1 MAAGS
6 TPVRVADDLVSGA
19 RLAWGLPPFLRNPVT
34 LPEARRTLQRRLEQR
49 EPDFLA
55 LLQAIYAEPGNPYH
69 RLLGHAG
76 CEYGDV
82 QGLVARA
89 GLEGALHALY
99 RNGVYLTSDELKGRR
114 AVVRGTMTF
123 LMDPAGLRSP
133 GTSGQFRIHSS
144 GSRGAPTAV
153 LTDLASVRDHAVD
166 MILCLEVSGQSR
178 SVHAVWG
185 VPGSAAM
192 SQVLR
197 LASCGYP
204 PARWFSQVDPAA
216 SGLHP
221 RYRWSARV
229 MRWASLLAGIPL
241 PSPEYAPV
249 EDCLAIARWIAEVAE
264 SGRKVQI
271 WTFAS
276 SAVHLCQAARRAGI
290 DLHGA
295 QFTTGGEPT
304 TEARLATVRDAGAV
318 LVPRYG
324 ANEAGPIGF
333 GCLAPAAADEVHV
346 LADLHAVIQPGDD
359 DARPDLPPRALLLSS
374 LRSTARLTLLN
385 VSSGDQG
392 LLDERRCGCPLE
404 ELGWTTHIHTLRSF
418 EKLTA
423 GGMTFVDANL
433 VRVLE
438 EILPARFWRGGPA
451 DYQLI
456 EEEAAD
462 GRPRLRL
469 LVHPGI
475 GSLDHDA
482 VVETFLA
489 AISRGS
495 GVERVMGLA
504 WREAA
509 LVRVERVP
517 PERTSVGKILRP
529 ASASRGR
536 RELRNRRS

>member
-1 MAAGS
+1 M
-6 TPVRVADDLVSGA
+6 
-19 RLAWGLPPFLRNPVT
+19 T
-34 LPEARRTLQRRLEQR
+34 LPEAQRVLDGRLARREA
-49 EPDFLA
+49 DFLA
-55 LLQAIYAEPGNPYH
+55 LLRLVYAQSGHPYRH
-69 RLLGHAG
+69 LLAHAG
-76 CEYGDV
+76 CQYGDV
-82 QGLVARA
+82 EGLVSRE
-89 GLEGALHALY
+89 GLEAALHALY
-99 RNGVYLTSDELKGRR
+99 RHGVYLTSDELKGRKP
-114 AVVRGTMTF
+114 VVRGTTT
-123 LMDPAGLRSP
+123 LRIDPARLRSL
-133 GTSGQFRIHSS
+133 GTGGQFRIQSS
-144 GSRGAPTAV
+144 GSRGTPTTV
-153 LTDLASVRDHAVD
+153 LTDLASVRDHAMD
-166 MILCLEVSGQSR
+166 MILCLEASGQSG

-204 PARWFSQVDPAA
+204 PARWFSQVDPGAP
-216 SGLHP
+216 GLHP
-221 RYRWSARV
+221 RYRLGARV
-229 MRWASLLAGIPL
+229 MRWGSLLAGIRL
-241 PSPEYAPV
+241 PRPEYVPV
-249 EDCLAIARWIAEVAE
+249 EDCLAIARWIAEVAD

-276 SAVHLCQAARRAGI
+276 SAVRLSQAAQRAGI

-304 TEARLATVRDAGAV
+304 TEARLATVREAGAV

-333 GCLAPAAADEVHV
+333 GCLAPTAADEVHV

-359 DARPDLPPRALLLSS
+359 EARPDLPPQALLLSS
-374 LRSTARLTLLN
+374 LRPTARLMLLN

-392 LLDERRCGCPLE
+392 VLSERRCGCPLE
-404 ELGWTTHIHTLRSF
+404 GLGWATHLHAIRSF

-423 GGMTFVDANL
+423 AGMTFADAQL
-433 VRVLE
+433 VHVLE
-438 EILPARFWRGGPA
+438 EILPARFGGGPA

-456 EEEAAD
+456 EEEAEG

-475 GSLDHDA
+475 GPLDPDA
-482 VVETFLA
+482 VGEAFLDA
-489 AISRGS
+489 VSRGS

-509 LVRVERVP
+509 LVRVERRP
-517 PERTSVGKILRP
+517 PERTPAGKILH
-529 ASASRGR
+529 
-536 RELRNRRS
+536 LRTPRATLQP